1 MAGLE
6 GKTAIV
12 TGASSGIGAAT
23 AVALTAAGMRVA
35 GGARRV
41 DRLATAVALELD
53 VTDPA
58 SCERFVD
65 AAADGL
71 VALGYEPQRIKTERF
86 GATGS

>member
-23 AVALTAAGMRVA
+23 ASALAREGACVA

-41 DRLATAVALELD
+41 DQLQTEIRLELD
-53 VTDPA
+53 VTDQT
-58 SCERFVD
+58 SCERFVEAVTSAD
-65 AAADGL
+65 ANGGL
-71 VALGYEPQRIKTERF
+71 DILVNNAGLGL
-86 GATGS
+86 